1 MLPNTISSQKRKHSS
16 EYHDPDYIRL
26 YSSPY
31 KKLRHGESNIMG
43 KNVFLTPTK
52 TKLKCISEI
61 ISNEFQKEISL
72 KQEHLAAIEKRLDQA
87 RSLLDRLRYVIV
99 SDYYQKQDLSISAY
113 DTLAIR
119 GKETLFEKEVHGLQ
133 IALHPSFKKRMGDYP
148 NKMYEVT
155 QRSLPERVA
164 AQNALNTLRS
174 RSQSQKHQKKC
185 LKQSIKDQG
194 LVIHHSKE
202 KEIPI
207 VDEVN
212 TFDQMRS
219 HNNDFT
225 DLQSSKTGKMASF
238 IQSETRKSL
247 NSARFNNKTK
257 HLVVIGNTSTYIG
270 GEVDARAEVK
280 ISSENMLT
288 HKWLVYVQS
297 KDAKINLESFIKKVR
312 FHLHPS
318 YRPNDIV
325 DIRTAPFQIARRGW
339 GEFPMRIQLF
349 FHEHLQQ
356 KPVQLIHNVV
366 LDRTLSGMHTL
377 GSETLMEIWIRSDI
391 IITKAKDEPLF
402 DVKKNV
408 YENIQPFTS
417 ENIFE
422 TGERDHGNNTKH
434 RKISF
439 TNNKEDLDDNL
450 FGVFNMDS
458 ASADITKIEPSVVV
472 NEQLAN
478 ISNNSPIKIICKSLQ
493 KSDCSSNNEI
503 NDSPLSKDKIVCANS
518 GEISELNSKRTS
530 EEEIFTKS
538 VIVSQSSTSNI
549 SNTRC
554 NISNLRYA
562 KIVNTKSTNK
572 NSDISKEVVTTIKS
586 SKSMQLTTPMIM
598 KLSTTNVANA
608 HQVSNTNRNN
618 NNIVALSK
626 VGKFMPLKI
635 TNMNKFVALNSN
647 SAFANMPVE
656 NADEKTV
663 LQKKLVQLVDAEGKI
678 KFMQV
683 LVATTQKPVGD
694 AKMGSLLNGT
704 ADSSQNL
711 DSVLS
716 ESRKKNTFTDSSL
729 AMEKHASKLLT
740 VSNDVNRSNFLVT
753 NNNGNFLATNNIY
766 NSKSKN
772 NSVSSQK
779 QMVFQK
785 GGKLFIIDPL
795 QMKLKQERKK
805 QVSLLKPQ
813 TNLQRQHQQQMPK
826 QKVQHK
832 ALQSM
837 LYDHDY
843 THSSVKLSKDNITLS
858 NPEMISGSI
867 KSHVP
872 ELHLGIRQTRA
883 KASSAFELLQQCRSK
898 FEQEFLNQNYN
909 SMNSAIDY
917 ILRHLPLISP
927 KNTLASAFSFV
938 SNSEKEF
945 DLMPVLKQR
954 ACEWLRAKYITCFV
968 RNHKYLKAITSNNKW
983 RFWST
988 REVLVYARYHAFTP
1002 KMKSFDITLSYPV
1015 QVQNMPDQLTEP
1027 EKLQTDNLLQGHDF
1041 SQFVKNE
1048 VKFEQKYIQY
1058 ESITPKHRITSW
1070 LDCGCQNIIDQ
1081 ETGVEFSEEPIDIIS
1096 ISMSKNR
1103 NRFNIEHLRSNPNRC
1118 EQEQQFY
1125 LAIPEHLEKSSQLV
1139 SDICRDFNIQLQP
1152 EQIGGNLIYPL
1163 AQTVL
1168 SQCLNT
1174 FIEKIIRRAVA
1185 SKQNPPTTDSLNI
1198 TTQDIGNVLVRHA
1211 EFDFLTNK
1219 YFGIHK
1225 DNSR

>member
-16 EYHDPDYIRL
+16 EYHDPDYVRL
-26 YSSPY
+26 HSSPY
-31 KKLRHGESNIMG
+31 KKLRHGDSNIMEES
-43 KNVFLTPTK
+43 VFLTPTK
-52 TKLKCISEI
+52 TTLKCVSEI

-72 KQEHLAAIEKRLDQA
+72 KQEYLAAIEKRLDQA
-87 RSLLDRLRYVIV
+87 RTLLDRLRYVIV
-99 SDYYQKQDLSISAY
+99 SDYYKKQELSISAC

-119 GKETLFEKEVHGLQ
+119 GKETLFDKEVHGLQ
-133 IALHPSFKKRMGDYP
+133 MALHPSVKKRMGDLP

-155 QRSLPERVA
+155 QRPLPERVA

-174 RSQSQKHQKKC
+174 RSQSQKRQKKR
-185 LKQSIKDQG
+185 LQQLIKNQG
-194 LVIHHSKE
+194 FVIDHSKE
-202 KEIPI
+202 KEIQM
-207 VDEVN
+207 VDAVS
-212 TFDQMRS
+212 TSDHTRS
-219 HNNDFT
+219 HNNDIT
-225 DLQSSKTGKMASF
+225 DLQSSATGKKASF
-238 IQSETRKSL
+238 IPSETRKSL

-270 GEVDARAEVK
+270 GEVDATAEVK

-297 KDAKINLESFIKKVR
+297 KDTKINLESFIKKVR

-349 FHEHLQQ
+349 FHEYLQQ
-356 KPVQLIHNVV
+356 KPVQLIHHVV

-377 GSETLMEIWIRSDI
+377 GSETLMEIWLRSDI
-391 IITKAKDEPLF
+391 IITKAKNEPLF
-402 DVKKNV
+402 DVKNNA
-408 YENIQPFTS
+408 YENIQPS
-417 ENIFE
+417 AIENIIE
-422 TGERDHGNNTKH
+422 TGERDRGNNTTKH

-439 TNNKEDLDDNL
+439 THNKEDLDDNL
-450 FGVFNMDS
+450 FGVFNSDA

-472 NEQLAN
+472 NKQLAN
-478 ISNNSPIKIICKSLQ
+478 ISNNSPIKVTCKSLQ

-503 NDSPLSKDKIVCANS
+503 NDSALSKDKMVCWNS
-518 GEISELNSKRTS
+518 CGISGLNSKSTS
-530 EEEIFTKS
+530 DEEIFTKS
-538 VIVSQSSTSNI
+538 VIVSHSSTSNN
-549 SNTRC
+549 SNTQS

-562 KIVNTKSTNK
+562 KNIKSTNT
-572 NSDISKEVVTTIKS
+572 NSDISNEVATTIKS
-586 SKSMQLTTPMIM
+586 SKLMQLTTPMIM

-608 HQVSNTNRNN
+608 NQVSNINRNN

-626 VGKFMPLKI
+626 VGKFMPQKI
-635 TNMNKFVALNSN
+635 TNMNKFVSLNSN
-647 SAFANMPVE
+647 SAFANMPVK
-656 NADEKTV
+656 NADKKTV

-694 AKMGSLLNGT
+694 AKIGSLGNGT

-716 ESRKKNTFTDSSL
+716 ESTKRKTITESSL
-729 AMEKHASKLLT
+729 AIENHASKLLT

-753 NNNGNFLATNNIY
+753 NNNGKFPATNNIY

-772 NSVSSQK
+772 NPVSSQK

-785 GGKLFIIDPL
+785 EGKLFIIDPL

-837 LYDHDY
+837 LCDHDY
-843 THSSVKLSKDNITLS
+843 THSSVKLSKGNITLS

-898 FEQEFLNQNYN
+898 FEQEFLNQNIN
-909 SMNSAIDY
+909 SMCSAIDY

-945 DLMPVLKQR
+945 DSMPVLKQR
-954 ACEWLRAKYITCFV
+954 ACEWLRAKYITRFV
-968 RNHKYLKAITSNNKW
+968 RNHKYIKAITSNNKG

-1002 KMKSFDITLSYPV
+1002 KMKSFDITTYPV
-1015 QVQNMPDQLTEP
+1015 QVQNVPGQLTRP

-1081 ETGVEFSEEPIDIIS
+1081 ETGVEFSEEPIDIVS

-1103 NRFNIEHLRSNPNRC
+1103 NRFNIEHLRSNQNGC

-1125 LAIPEHLEKSSQLV
+1125 LAIPDHLEKSSQLV

-1152 EQIGGNLIYPL
+1152 EQIEGNVIYPL

-1168 SQCLNT
+1168 SQCLKT

-1185 SKQNPPTTDSLNI
+1185 SKQNPPTTDSLNV
-1198 TTQDIGNVLVRHA
+1198 TTQDIGNVLVRHV

-1219 YFGIHK
+1219 YFGIYKH
-1225 DNSR
+1225 NSR

>member
-16 EYHDPDYIRL
+16 EYHDPDYVRL
-26 YSSPY
+26 HSSPY
-31 KKLRHGESNIMG
+31 KKLCHGDSNIME
-43 KNVFLTPTK
+43 KRVFLTPTE
-52 TKLKCISEI
+52 TKLKCVSEI
-61 ISNEFQKEISL
+61 ISNEFKKEISL

-99 SDYYQKQDLSISAY
+99 SEYYQKQELSISAC

-119 GKETLFEKEVHGLQ
+119 GKETLFDKEDHGLQ
-133 IALHPSFKKRMGDYP
+133 MALHPSFKKRMGDYP
-148 NKMYEVT
+148 NKLYEVI
-155 QRSLPERVA
+155 QRPLPERLA

-174 RSQSQKHQKKC
+174 RSQSQKRQKKR
-185 LKQSIKDQG
+185 LQQLIKNQA
-194 LVIHHSKE
+194 LVVDHSKE
-202 KEIPI
+202 KDIPM
-207 VDEVN
+207 VDAVG
-212 TFDQMRS
+212 TFHQTSS

-225 DLQSSKTGKMASF
+225 DLQSSNTVKIASF
-238 IQSETRKSL
+238 IPSETRKSL

-280 ISSENMLT
+280 LSSENMLT

-297 KDAKINLESFIKKVR
+297 KDTKLNLESFIKKVR

-377 GSETLMEIWIRSDI
+377 GSETLMEIWLRSDI
-391 IITKAKDEPLF
+391 IITKAKHEPSFDE
-402 DVKKNV
+402 KNNA
-408 YENIQPFTS
+408 YENMQPSTI
-417 ENIFE
+417 ENIIE
-422 TGERDHGNNTKH
+422 TGERDRGNNATKH

-450 FGVFNMDS
+450 FGVFNID
-458 ASADITKIEPSVVV
+458 AVSADITKIEPSVVV

-478 ISNNSPIKIICKSLQ
+478 ISNNSPIKIICKNLQ

-503 NDSPLSKDKIVCANS
+503 NDSALSKDKILCES
-518 GEISELNSKRTS
+518 SCGISELNSKRSTG
-530 EEEIFTKS
+530 EEIFTKS

-549 SNTRC
+549 SNTQS

-562 KIVNTKSTNK
+562 KVVNTKSANN
-572 NSDISKEVVTTIKS
+572 NSDIGKEVPTTIKS

-598 KLSTTNVANA
+598 RLSTTNVAIT
-608 HQVSNTNRNN
+608 HQVSNINRNN

-647 SAFANMPVE
+647 SAFANMPVK
-656 NADEKTV
+656 NAYKKTV
-663 LQKKLVQLVDAEGKI
+663 LQKKLVQLVDAQGKI

-683 LVATTQKPVGD
+683 LVATAQKPVGD
-694 AKMGSLLNGT
+694 AKIGSLGNET

-716 ESRKKNTFTDSSL
+716 QSTKRNTFTVSSL
-729 AMEKHASKLLT
+729 AIENHASKLLT

-753 NNNGNFLATNNIY
+753 NNNSKFPATNNIY

-785 GGKLFIIDPL
+785 EGKLFIIDPL

-813 TNLQRQHQQQMPK
+813 TNVQRQHQQQMPK

-837 LYDHDY
+837 LCDHDY
-843 THSSVKLSKDNITLS
+843 THSSVKLSKGNITLS

-867 KSHVP
+867 KAHVP

-883 KASSAFELLQQCRSK
+883 KASSAFEFLQQCRSK
-898 FEQEFLNQNYN
+898 FEQEFLNQNIN
-909 SMNSAIDY
+909 SMCSAVDY

-927 KNTLASAFSFV
+927 KNSLASAFSFV

-945 DLMPVLKQR
+945 HSMPVLKQR
-954 ACEWLRAKYITCFV
+954 ACEWLRAKYITRFV
-968 RNHKYLKAITSNNKW
+968 RNHKYLKAITSNNKG

-1002 KMKSFDITLSYPV
+1002 KMKSFDITTYPV
-1015 QVQNMPDQLTEP
+1015 QVQNVPGQLTGP

-1058 ESITPKHRITSW
+1058 ESITPKQRVTSW

-1103 NRFNIEHLRSNPNRC
+1103 NRFNIEHLRSNQNGC

-1125 LAIPEHLEKSSQLV
+1125 LAIPDHLEESSQLV

-1152 EQIGGNLIYPL
+1152 EQIDGNVIYPL

-1168 SQCLNT
+1168 SQCLKT

-1185 SKQNPPTTDSLNI
+1185 SKQIPPTTDSLNV

-1219 YFGIHK
+1219 YFGIYKH
-1225 DNSR
+1225 NSR